1 MDDKK
6 IKEEIAQYWNTRGG
20 VYDTQP
26 GHGLKSAEEKTEWL
40 KFLKSVVPA
49 DAKRILDVGGGT
61 GFLTLLLAELGY
73 NVKSIDLSE
82 GMQNDAKRKAIEG
95 NLTDRVEFAIADA
108 EKTGEP
114 DNSFD
119 VVVNRHLLWTLPHP
133 SEAVDE
139 WLRVVKPGGKV
150 IVIDGDWKK
159 HQRDLENMTEEER
172 ELALQKQKE
181 REEKMKEENKSWY
194 SDELKENLPLNDGTR
209 APIEFLEKEG
219 RQLEILSLDGV
230 EKAER
235 DSLEKLGID
244 KEEAG
249 HGMGRCAYV
258 FTKAA
263 DCCDTDHTHIH
274 SHEHTHAHEHADG
287 TIHEHEHT
295 HIHSHEHLHGDK
307 DGCGCHTHTHSV
319 DELEGHEH

>member
-49 DAKRILDVGGGT
+49 DAKKILDVGGGT

-73 NVKSIDLSE
+73 NVKSVDLSE

-95 NLTDRVEFAIADA
+95 NLTDRIEFAIADA

-150 IVIDGDWKK
+150 IYFDGDYRFAYNNKRPVWKWFSK
-159 HQRDLENMTEEER
+159 TIQKFMDRDHPVREENTKEEDNVF
-172 ELALQKQKE
+172 LQLKLIRKE
-181 REEKMKEENKSWY
+181 RPKE
-194 SDELKENLPLNDGTR
+194 D
-209 APIEFLEKEG
+209 
-219 RQLEILSLDGV
+219 
-230 EKAER
+230 R
-235 DSLEKLGID
+235 DMLVKTGFSKIRIIPD
-244 KEEAG
+244 KF
-249 HGMGRCAYV
+249 RNSPV
-258 FTKAA
+258 
-263 DCCDTDHTHIH
+263 
-274 SHEHTHAHEHADG
+274 S
-287 TIHEHEHT
+287 
-295 HIHSHEHLHGDK
+295 K
-307 DGCGCHTHTHSV
+307 DFWTYGYQGKKFIAIV
-319 DELEGHEH
+319 WK